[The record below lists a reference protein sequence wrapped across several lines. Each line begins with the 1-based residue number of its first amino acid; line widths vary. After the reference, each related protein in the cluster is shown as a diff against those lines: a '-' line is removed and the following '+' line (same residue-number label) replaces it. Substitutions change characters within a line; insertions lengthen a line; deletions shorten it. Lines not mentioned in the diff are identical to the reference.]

1 MIPILYDYSESEW
14 TNNGIGRLSDC
25 ISCTVTEERNGI
37 FECEFVYPI
46 TGIHYEDILEGRV
59 IGVIHDDTKEIEP
72 FDIYKRSAEIDGKV
86 TFNAH
91 HISYRLNYTILKP
104 FYAPSCA
111 ATMDALVPNS
121 INNNPFTFGT
131 DKTVNNNYRINYP
144 RSIRE
149 ILCGSEG
156 SILDVYGTGEY
167 QFRKYNVF
175 LWTHRGQD
183 TDVEIRYGKNLLDI
197 TKELDISCA
206 YNAVAPFWY
215 SEDGELVTLPE
226 EIIISPAV
234 INTNTETWTNESLV
248 TITNENAQDIDF
260 DYAVINAIP
269 MDLSGDFT
277 DVPTVEQL
285 REKATAKLTNS
296 AAWLP
301 DENIKVD
308 FVALWQTEEY
318 KDVAPLQ
325 MVSLCD
331 TVKVIFPQLGVN
343 ARIKVIKTVYNVL
356 LECYDEMELGD
367 PKSTYAEVIT
377 ESVETK
383 IKTLASKSFLN
394 ASIDRATK
402 LIQGG
407 LGGHVVFNTDENGEP
422 QEILVMDT
430 DDVNT
435 AVNVIRINKNGIGF
449 SNTGY
454 DGTYRTA
461 WTIDGHFVADFID
474 TGILSADLIKS
485 GTLSSMDDSTWWN
498 LDDGV
503 IETTTADNTRKTRL
517 QAGRVAFY
525 HNNRQTGEVTTALW
539 NNSVNKEGYVMLT
552 DSNFLGFGYG
562 GVQEGTGVSVFV
574 INNGVNPD
582 GRTERMIFRDTVYF
596 RESVRF
602 YNQVHLDAT
611 NNIIY
616 VAYIEGSIYPLT
628 DYAGGSLDRVCC
640 GIVPPYGTG
649 NSRFYMVA
657 SYMFAFAQGAYLSY
671 ADGDASIYSSKT
683 INQASDEHL
692 KNIYPYEDK
701 YDELIEAL
709 EPISY
714 TWKDHPDGARY
725 VGLGAR
731 KTKTLLEKLG
741 VENSGFVDV
750 HKEEDKEDVYSIDY
764 SELSVMLLHKVQQ
777 QEKRIKEL
785 ENTLSDVLKH
795 LEALEGK

>member
-37 FECEFVYPI
+37 YECEFVYPV
-46 TGIHYEDILEGRV
+46 TGIHYEDIIEGRV
-59 IGVIHDDTKEIEP
+59 IGVIHDDTKAIEP

-91 HISYRLNYTILKP
+91 HISYRLSYTILKP
-104 FYAPSCA
+104 FSAPSCA

-131 DKTVNNNYRINYP
+131 DKTVNGTYRINYP

-197 TKELDISCA
+197 TKELDISGA

-226 EIIISPAV
+226 EIIISPSV
-234 INTNTETWTNESLV
+234 INTNSEVWTNESLINIR
-248 TITNENAQDIDF
+248 TENAVNIDF

-269 MDLSGDFT
+269 MDLSGDFA
-277 DVPTVEQL
+277 DVPTVDQL
-285 REKATAKLTNS
+285 REKATSKLTNS

-367 PKSTYAEVIT
+367 PKSTYAEVVT
-377 ESVETK
+377 ESLETK

-430 DDVNT
+430 DDINT

-485 GTLSSMDDSTWWN
+485 GIISSADDSTWWN
-498 LDDGV
+498 LDNGI
-503 IETTTADNTRKTRL
+503 IETTTSDNSRKTRL
-517 QAGRVAFY
+517 QAGRLSFY
-525 HNNRQTGEVTTALW
+525 HNNNETGEITTALW
-539 NNSVNKEGYVMLT
+539 NNSASKEGYVMLT
-552 DSNFLGFGYG
+552 DSGFLGLGYT
-562 GVQEGTGVSVFV
+562 TGQGSGISVFV
-574 INNGVNPD
+574 INNGINPD
-582 GRTERMIFRDTVYF
+582 GRTERMIFRDSCYF
-596 RESVRF
+596 RGTARFWNYAYFESITHIWQANV
-602 YNQVHLDAT
+602 VAIVPD
-611 NNIIY
+611 NIDD
-616 VAYIEGSIYPLT
+616 AYIGWSDKRFEQIWSMK
-628 DYAGGSLDRVCC
+628 
-640 GIVPPYGTG
+640 YG
-649 NSRFYMVA
+649 
-657 SYMFAFAQGAYLSY
+657 FAPNVYLSY
-671 ADGDASIYSSKT
+671 TDGNTSIYSSRT
-683 INQASDEHL
+683 INQASDEKL
-692 KNIYPYEDK
+692 KNVYPYEEK
-701 YDELIEAL
+701 YDDLIDEL

-714 TWKDHPDGARY
+714 TWKEFPGGEKY
-725 VGLGAR
+725 IGLGAR
-731 KTKTLLEKLG
+731 KTKALLEKHG
-741 VENSGFVDV
+741 IENSGFIDV
-750 HKEEDKEDVYSIDY
+750 HKEEDKEEVYSIDY

-785 ENTLSDVLKH
+785 ENTLSEILKR
-795 LEALEGK
+795 LEA